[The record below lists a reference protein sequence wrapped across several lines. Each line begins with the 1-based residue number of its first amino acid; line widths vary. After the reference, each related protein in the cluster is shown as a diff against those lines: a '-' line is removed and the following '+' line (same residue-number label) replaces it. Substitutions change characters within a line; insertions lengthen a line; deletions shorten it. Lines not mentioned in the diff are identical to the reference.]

1 MISKFVLA
9 KANIKNIQFLKKF
22 RAEDDNKTSL
32 IINTKKDDIELNLN
46 DFMIKDEL

>member
-1 MISKFVLA
+1 MISKFELA

-32 IINTKKDDIELNLN
+32 IINTKKR
-46 DFMIKDEL
+46 